1 MYRRPFLVLPG
12 GVCVP
17 LEGDFRIEE
26 LRGEWFVLGHHSVTR
41 CDSHREAVAKF
52 AQLTG
57 TDQSDVLAGIALEAE
72 IESALEID
80 FGHDGELGIPR
91 DPDENPRLS

>member
-26 LRGEWFVLGHHSVTR
+26 LRGEWYVLGHHSVTR
-41 CDSHREAVAKF
+41 CDSHREAVSKL

-57 TDQSDVLAGIALEAE
+57 TDESDLMAGIALEAE

-80 FGHDGELGIPR
+80 FTYDGELAPPSE
-91 DPDENPRLS
+91 PDENFRHS

>member
-17 LEGDFRIEE
+17 LEGDWRVEE
-26 LRGEWFVLGHHSVTR
+26 LRGEWYVLGHHSVTR
-41 CDSHREAVAKF
+41 FDSQHAAATRL

-57 TDQSDVLAGIALEAE
+57 ASEPDVLAGIALESE
-72 IESALEID
+72 LDLDFMLELES
-80 FGHDGELGIPR
+80 
-91 DPDENPRLS
+91 DENPRIS